1 MTTGTLKIDPNST
14 GIYTIPV
21 GNGGAGGTRLSDIP
35 KSPPHLID
43 PSVLEHFI
51 KDHEIQG
58 QTITVSS
65 HINHRDIEH
74 SAISDKDVQDGIKR
88 GLLNL
93 LVEKLWNSNMIE
105 FTQQKQVTEDGTM
118 FRARIHVVPDTQ
130 VRIIREITDAR
141 KTT

>member
-1 MTTGTLKIDPNST
+1 MAKHSTFQVPPNPT

-21 GNGGAGGTRLSDIP
+21 GVGGGGGIVDDF
-35 KSPPHLID
+35 ID
-43 PSVLEHFI
+43 HTITGE
-51 KDHEIQG
+51 
-58 QTITVSS
+58 TITVSS
-65 HINHRDIEH
+65 HINHRDIEY

-105 FTQQKQVTEDGTM
+105 FTQQKQVTEDATM
-118 FRARIHVVPDTQ
+118 FRARIHVTPDTQ
-130 VRIIREITDAR
+130 VRVIRELKNAR

>member
-1 MTTGTLKIDPNST
+1 MTTNTFSIPKSPT
-14 GIYTIPV
+14 GIYTIPIGV
-21 GNGGAGGTRLSDIP
+21 GGGGGIVNNGSGIVDDF
-35 KSPPHLID
+35 ID
-43 PSVLEHFI
+43 HTI
-51 KDHEIQG
+51 TG

-130 VRIIREITDAR
+130 VRIIRELKNAR

>member
-1 MTTGTLKIDPNST
+1 MAKDLTFQVPPNPT

-21 GNGGAGGTRLSDIP
+21 GVGGGGGTSMGDLNRT
-35 KSPPHLID
+35 PPH
-43 PSVLEHFI
+43 FI
-51 KDHEIQG
+51 RDYAIQG

-65 HINHRDIEH
+65 HINHRDVEH

-118 FRARIHVVPDTQ
+118 FRARIHVTPDTQ
-130 VRIIREITDAR
+130 VRVIRELKNAR